1 MTEDRNP
8 PARAVAGTPDGAK
21 IRRYQP
27 MPTEGR
33 IAFSVSQQ
41 DGFSPSITEG
51 LLAFLVEVE
60 RTDS

>member
-1 MTEDRNP
+1 
-8 PARAVAGTPDGAK
+8 
-21 IRRYQP
+21 

-41 DGFSPSITEG
+41 DGFSPSTTEG